1 MYPFEYFR
9 ASGVEEASKLLL
21 QSDGARLLAGGMS
34 LLPAMKHRLS
44 GPPRLVDL
52 GALEALRFV
61 KAEGK
66 RITIGALT
74 AHATVAASPEVAG
87 AIPALAR
94 LAGGIGDV
102 QVRHRGTIGG
112 SIANNDP

>member
-1 MYPFEYFR
+1 MYPFEYYR
-9 ASGVEEASKLLL
+9 ATSVDEASKLLL
-21 QSDGARLLAGGMS
+21 QADGARPLAGGMS

-44 GPPRLVDL
+44 GPPRVVDI

-61 KAEGK
+61 KAPDK
-66 RITIGALT
+66 RITIGAMT
-74 AHATVAASPEVAG
+74 THAVVAASPDVAR

-102 QVRHRGTIGG
+102 QVR
-112 SIANNDP
+112 